1 MKPSDDKIPEEL
13 RNRILEQMPWLNNPI
28 KTIPIVDPADIRP
41 CGNSLKI
48 LKHNPVN
55 QERCAYS
62 IAKPRGVQPRSR
74 YCECRLS
81 AGNVGIGEHGYR
93 IELSRNPG
101 WKTHRCRV

>member
-13 RNRILEQMPWLNNPI
+13 RERILEQMPWLNNPI
-28 KTIPIVDPADIRP
+28 KTIPIVDPADLRP

-62 IAKPRGVQPRSR
+62 IAKPRRAGPEPILRVSSIAW
-74 YCECRLS
+74 ECWNWRTRL
-81 AGNVGIGEHGYR
+81 
-93 IELSRNPG
+93 
-101 WKTHRCRV
+101 

>member
-13 RNRILEQMPWLNNPI
+13 RERILEQMPWLNNPI
-28 KTIPIVDPADIRP
+28 KTIPIVDPADLRP

-62 IAKPRGVQPRSR
+62 IAKSR
-74 YCECRLS
+74 RAGPEPILRVSSIAWECWDWRTRL
-81 AGNVGIGEHGYR
+81 
-93 IELSRNPG
+93 
-101 WKTHRCRV
+101 